1 MENYPNKVKPDYS
14 LIQSSLLVGKN
25 EDFLKK
31 YADEEGLFLTDAGA
45 ALLKKELSIFAAKDG
60 NTQEL
65 SEDEAVDFY
74 NKLMSDNDKD
84 FEKIKDYDHIQNVD
98 KIIETFFTFSE
109 EKGKVYEKI
118 NCNSNYNYIQKQTTN
133 KLSIKSQDNFKSI
146 QKFDEAT
153 QNIILTFINSA
164 ILGVYKKW
172 IQDGKKIPVDKII
185 KITTTLVKTGL
196 DKYLKE
202 S

>member
-1 MENYPNKVKPDYS
+1 MTKKIDLRILKTKEAIKNTFTKM
-14 LIQSSLLVGKN
+14 LLEMPYDKI
-25 EDFLKK
+25 
-31 YADEEGLFLTDAGA
+31 TI
-45 ALLKKELSIFAAKDG
+45 KELCERALINRKTFYLHYSSIDDLLEEFQ
-60 NTQEL
+60 NEL
-65 SEDEAVDFY
+65 TSEY
-74 NKLMSDNDKD
+74 

-153 QNIILTFINSA
+153 QNIILAFINSA